1 MDLDPRVSP
10 ASTVTYFCNHCDS
23 RFDPMP
29 AKVVYMCK
37 PTQGS
42 LCPSPI
48 KIQYW
53 PFLRDFSQ
61 GVNNPNWPLDDL
73 WPRECWCHMCDSTQW
88 SLCPTPILIHQSMWK
103 QWLFPKT
110 LTNTVMT
117 PMWPLTHFGWG
128 HMCDRPKLIVP
139 KSHENMLKYVDTA
152 TIFPKLW
159 LQSQWSRWPLS
170 DLWPFVVTCAT
181 QPQEFCTYIHGPSN
195 CPRSNFTRNL
205 ALTWI

>member
-1 MDLDPRVSP
+1 MDHDPRVSP
-10 ASTVTYFCNHCDS
+10 ASAVTYFCNHCDN

-29 AKVVYMCK
+29 AKVVYMQTHPRIIVSK
-37 PTQGS
+37 S
-42 LCPSPI
+42 I

-61 GVNNPNWPLDDL
+61 MVNNPNWPLDDL
-73 WPRECWCHMCDSTQW
+73 WPRQCWCHMVRLNPMIIVPNSHIDTSKYVETVTISQN
-88 SLCPTPILIHQSMWK
+88 
-103 QWLFPKT
+103 
-110 LTNTVMT
+110 LTNAVMT

-139 KSHENMLKYVDTA
+139 KSLENMLKYVDTA

-159 LQSQWSRWPLS
+159 LQSQWSRWPLG

-181 QPQEFCTYIHGPSN
+181 QPKILHLHSWPF
-195 CPRSNFTRNL
+195 
-205 ALTWI
+205 

>member
-1 MDLDPRVSP
+1 MDRQDG
-10 ASTVTYFCNHCDS
+10 S
-23 RFDPMP
+23 RPTGLACFQSHTFAIIVIIDLTPCP
-29 AKVVYMCK
+29 LRWYTCK

-61 GVNNPNWPLDDL
+61 MVNNPNWPLDDL
-73 WPRECWCHMCDSTQW
+73 WPRQCWCHMCDSTQW

-103 QWLFPKT
+103 QWLFPKN
-110 LTNTVMT
+110 LTNAVMT

-139 KSHENMLKYVDTA
+139 KSLENMLKYVDTA

-159 LQSQWSRWPLS
+159 LQSQWSRWPLG

-181 QPQEFCTYIHGPSN
+181 QPQDF
-195 CPRSNFTRNL
+195 
-205 ALTWI
+205 ALTFMALLAAPVQILPAI